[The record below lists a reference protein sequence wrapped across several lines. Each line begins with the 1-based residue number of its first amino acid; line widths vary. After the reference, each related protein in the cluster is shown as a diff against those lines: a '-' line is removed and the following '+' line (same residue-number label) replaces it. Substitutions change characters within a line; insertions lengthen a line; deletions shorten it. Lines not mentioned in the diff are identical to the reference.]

1 MGLAAPM
8 PAEVVPESAS
18 VATTTSVL
26 LESLERSGIHNAEQ
40 RRVAQE
46 VLAGLTGAGDA
57 QIAEALIK
65 ARLLTRFQADELLAG
80 RHRKLRIDH
89 YILKGIVG
97 VGGMG
102 TVFRAVDTQTCKDVA
117 LKVLAERY
125 KHDAGMRAR
134 FRLEARIGM
143 QISHERVVKTF
154 GLGETDDVF
163 GEVDYVVMELF
174 ESIALHE
181 LVALNGPLEWA
192 TACDVMCQTA
202 EALTALH
209 RQGLVHRDVKPDNL
223 LINQHGDVKLVDFG
237 LAYLGTSL
245 CDEEFSLAMIFGHD
259 CLGTPDYMPPEQADD
274 SLSADERSD
283 VYALGGT
290 LYAAVSGSRPYQAST
305 RAATINAHRTLP
317 VPSLRLHTKQTL
329 PEPADAIVRRMMAK
343 KPDER
348 YATMDEVIA
357 ALKPFAV
364 RRPIPYDP
372 LRLMKLRGKLAAR
385 KLRGLTA
392 RLSSLR
398 ASSAQRLGSSIITPT
413 QTNAKA
419 ETDIAQPGVHPA
431 PSEQSSQPSADW
443 RSRASGQLVDRSQLD
458 YSQPLNLTAT
468 LIFDDGHKVPL
479 LQSGY
484 SLGRGTAN
492 DLRFDAGDL
501 STRHAQLS
509 FDGTSWWISDL
520 DSKNGV
526 RVNGHPV
533 KDHKLKHG
541 DRIQLAQSVAFRLE
555 DARVQSRQRNLK
567 LLAGAAVAA
576 AIAVIWWL
584 LAQ

>member
-1 MGLAAPM
+1 MAA
-8 PAEVVPESAS
+8 
-18 VATTTSVL
+18 TTSVL
-26 LESLERSGIHNAEQ
+26 LESLDRSGIHNAEQ
-40 RRVAQE
+40 RCAALE
-46 VLAGLTGAGDA
+46 VLAAHAGADDP

-80 RHRKLRIDH
+80 RHRKLRIHD
-89 YILKGIVG
+89 YVLKGIVG

-102 TVFRAVDTQTCKDVA
+102 TVFRAVDTRTGGDVA

-143 QISHERVVKTF
+143 QVSHERVVKTYA
-154 GLGETDDVF
+154 LGETDDVF

-181 LVALNGPLEWA
+181 LVALNGPLEWS
-192 TACDVMCQTA
+192 TACDVMCQAA
-202 EALTALH
+202 EALAALH
-209 RQGLVHRDVKPDNL
+209 RLGLVHRDVKPDNL
-223 LINQHGDVKLVDFG
+223 LINRHGEVKLVDFG

-274 SLSADERSD
+274 SLSADQRSD

-290 LYAAVSGSRPYQAST
+290 LYAAVSGSRPYQAGT

-317 VPSLRLHTKQTL
+317 VPSLRLHAKQSL

-343 KPDER
+343 RPDAR

-357 ALKPFAV
+357 ALRPFAV
-364 RRPIPYDP
+364 RRAIAYDP

-392 RLSSLR
+392 RPSSLR
-398 ASSAQRLGSSIITPT
+398 TSSAQRLGSSIITPT
-413 QTNAKA
+413 QTSAKA
-419 ETDIAQPGVHPA
+419 ETDIAQPGVHPSPDA
-431 PSEQSSQPSADW
+431 LPTPPNADW
-443 RSRASGQLVDRSQLD
+443 RNRTSGQLLDRST
-458 YSQPLNLTAT
+458 PPRGTPIRLTAT
-468 LIFDDGHKVPL
+468 LIFDDGHQVPL

-484 SLGRGTAN
+484 SLGRGSAN
-492 DLRFDAGDL
+492 DLRFEAGDL

-509 FDGTSWWISDL
+509 FDGTVWWISDL

-533 KDHKLKHG
+533 RDHKLKHG
-541 DRIQLAQSVAFRLE
+541 DRIQLATSVTFRIE
-555 DARVQSRQRNLK
+555 DARVRASQRNRK
-567 LLAGAAVAA
+567 LIAAAAVAA
-576 AIAVIWWL
+576 AIAVVWWL
-584 LAQ
+584 LAH

>member
-1 MGLAAPM
+1 M
-8 PAEVVPESAS
+8 
-18 VATTTSVL
+18 ATTTSVL
-26 LESLERSGIHNAEQ
+26 LEALDRSGIHNAEQ
-40 RRVAQE
+40 RRAAQD
-46 VLAGLTGAGDA
+46 VLAQLDA
-57 QIAEALIK
+57 PDDARIAEALIK

-80 RHRKLRIDH
+80 RHRKLRIDD
-89 YILKGIVG
+89 YVLKGIVG

-102 TVFRAVDTQTCKDVA
+102 TVFRAVDTRTGDDVA

-143 QISHERVVKTF
+143 QVSHERIVKTLA
-154 GLGETDDVF
+154 LGETDDVF

-181 LVALNGPLEWA
+181 LVALNGPLDWP
-192 TACDVMCQTA
+192 TACDIICQAA
-202 EALTALH
+202 EGLAALH

-274 SLSADERSD
+274 SLSADQRSD

-290 LYAAVSGSRPYQAST
+290 LYASVTGSRPFQAGT
-305 RAATINAHRTLP
+305 RAATIQAHRVQP
-317 VPSLRLHTKQTL
+317 PPSLKQHTKQPL
-329 PEPADAIVRRMMAK
+329 PEGADAIVRRMMAK
-343 KPDER
+343 NPDER
-348 YATMDEVIA
+348 QGSMDDVIA
-357 ALKPFAV
+357 ALRPFAV

-372 LRLMKLRGKLAAR
+372 LRLMRLRSKLAAR
-385 KLRGLTA
+385 KLRGLPA
-392 RLSSLR
+392 RASSLR
-398 ASSAQRLGSSIITPT
+398 VSSAQRLESSIITPT
-413 QTNAKA
+413 QTSAKA
-419 ETDIAQPGVHPA
+419 ETDVAQPGAQPIPRESLQPPA
-431 PSEQSSQPSADW
+431 EV
-443 RSRASGQLVDRSQLD
+443 SRTRTGGQLLGRPGFDQGQR
-458 YSQPLNLTAT
+458 LTLTGT
-468 LIFDDGHKVPL
+468 LVFDDGQRVPL

-484 SLGRGTAN
+484 SLGRGPAN

-509 FDGTSWWISDL
+509 FDGAHWWISDL

-526 RVNGHPV
+526 RVNGLLV
-533 KDHKLKHG
+533 RDQKLQHG
-541 DRIQLAQSVAFRLE
+541 DRIHLAHSVAFRLE
-555 DARVQSRQRNLK
+555 DPRVRASQRNVK
-567 LLAGAAVAA
+567 ILLGAVAA
-576 AIAVIWWL
+576 LAALAAWWF
-584 LAQ
+584 AAH